1 MREPQLPLARQQSL
15 QERPK
20 LLVKE
25 KEAPLFPSQLVVSSS
40 PLDPASQQN
49 GEALSININP
59 DPPAVIKLVANK
71 KRGGLSAPRRPV
83 APVQKPVEKPVEKSG
98 ETAVIENAMPP
109 PPLAKGR
116 NKEKA
121 PPKPR
126 KKKDTTTE
134 QPVPEPPAEPSEPSV
149 SKQRIPPK
157 FKSPPSAASKRATAD
172 PKAPPKKRL
181 KITAPPKSA
190 PVHGIEDD
198 VGDMSAMNSED
209 IDEIEEV
216 VEAPN
221 RELEDDKIEDVVDDK
236 EFDYFADDPFD
247 DEVVEKVPG
256 FGSAKDLFRTA
267 IADGKEIGKNCTPG
281 KVLAKGKEKGKEK
294 AKNGL
299 KERLA
304 ARKGYDTS
312 GPWSIEASDLFEWK
326 PPRMR

>member
-1 MREPQLPLARQQSL
+1 
-15 QERPK
+15 
-20 LLVKE
+20 
-25 KEAPLFPSQLVVSSS
+25 VSSS
-40 PLDPASQQN
+40 ALDPASQQN
-49 GEALSININP
+49 EEALSININP

-71 KRGGLSAPRRPV
+71 KRAGLSAPRRPV
-83 APVQKPVEKPVEKSG
+83 VPVQQPVEKSV

-109 PPLAKGR
+109 PPLAKGKS
-116 NKEKA
+116 KEKA

-134 QPVPEPPAEPSEPSV
+134 PPIPEPPAEPSESSV
-149 SKQRIPPK
+149 PKQRTPPK

-190 PVHGIEDD
+190 SVDGIEDD
-198 VGDMSAMNSED
+198 VGDMPAMDPVD

-221 RELEDDKIEDVVDDK
+221 RELEDDKIEDVDDDK
-236 EFDYFADDPFD
+236 EIDYFADDPFD

-267 IADGKEIGKNCTPG
+267 TADGKEIGKDCTPG
-281 KVLAKGKEKGKEK
+281 KVLVKGKEKGKEK
-294 AKNGL
+294 DGL

-304 ARKGYDTS
+304 ARKDYDTS